1 MHARVNHDH
10 RIRCSRRQTG
20 GEHAVFVE
28 VNVPR
33 GIGRRRQRQHIVHPS
48 VLTSYDMNDVHSV
61 AKLVNGAI
69 EFVGLSQDLFR
80 ARKHQSDDK
89 RLVSCQEVAHAG
101 A

>member
-33 GIGRRRQRQHIVHPS
+33 GVGRRRQRQHVAHSS
-48 VLTSYDMNDVHSV
+48 VLPRYDVNDAHSV
-61 AKLVNGAI
+61 TKLVNGTI
-69 EFVGLSQDLFR
+69 EFVGLGQDLLR
-80 ARKHQSDDK
+80 ARKHQSDDE